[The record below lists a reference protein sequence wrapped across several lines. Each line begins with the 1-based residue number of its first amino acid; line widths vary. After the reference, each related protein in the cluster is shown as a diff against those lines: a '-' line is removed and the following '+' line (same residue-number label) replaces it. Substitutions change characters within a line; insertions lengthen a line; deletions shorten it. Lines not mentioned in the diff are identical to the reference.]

1 MNKRTALATAGLT
14 AALALAPMTAAQAAA
29 KPQINLSGQ
38 GTYTMSDPGLA
49 VPTGT
54 VTGLPFAGSFRAFLQ
69 AVDGTLP
76 DPGVCEPGHATI
88 RIRGSH
94 DRRVV
99 LDGDGTICGQYV
111 QPPYVVTHVF
121 TGRYDVASSS
131 VRKLRGGDGWFEVGL
146 ANDGR
151 ASVSA
156 YDS

>member
-1 MNKRTALATAGLT
+1 MNKRAALATAGLT
-14 AALALAPMTAAQAAA
+14 AALALAPMASAQAAA
-29 KPQINLSGQ
+29 KPQINLSGM

-49 VPTGT
+49 VADGT
-54 VTGLPFAGSFRAFLQ
+54 VTGVPFAGSFHATLQ
-69 AVDGTLP
+69 AADGTLP

-88 RIRGSH
+88 RIHGSR

-99 LDGDGTICGQYV
+99 LGGDGNICGQFV
-111 QPPYVVTHVF
+111 QPPYVVTQVF

-131 VRKLRGGDGWFEVGL
+131 VRKLRGGDGWFEVRL

-156 YDS
+156 FDS